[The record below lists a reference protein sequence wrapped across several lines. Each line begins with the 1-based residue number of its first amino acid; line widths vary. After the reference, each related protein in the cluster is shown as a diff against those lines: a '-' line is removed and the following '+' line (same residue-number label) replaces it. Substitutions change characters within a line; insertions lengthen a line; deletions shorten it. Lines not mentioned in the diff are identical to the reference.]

1 MNDNLIK
8 ILITAKDEASKVL
21 DGVRDNAARTADA
34 SRQFA
39 TGLAIAGAAA
49 ATFVGAGAKIAGD
62 LEASRA
68 GFITLLGS
76 AKAADDAIAMI
87 KRDAANTP
95 FELPGLIAANQLLT
109 SVTKNAG
116 QSENLLMNVGKAL
129 TAMGKGQ
136 PELDRIIVNLQQIG
150 ATGRAT
156 MMDVRQFAF
165 AGIPIFE
172 MLSQATGK
180 TGQALED
187 FISGGGVT
195 FEMLEG
201 MFNSAGAAG
210 GRFAD
215 AFANQAG
222 GFNQIWANLQDT
234 VTIAMADIVTK
245 SGAFDMIKNA
255 MSAVGDWINNNKDRI
270 VAGIQTMFKWIGDN
284 APVIAGVILGALVPA
299 FASLAV
305 SVWAT
310 LAPLIPFMAAGAAI
324 ALVISKVVESMGGW
338 GNVMKALSPVLTNV
352 GNFLRGALATGID
365 VVKKAIEF
373 LRPSFEA
380 LWNTITTNL
389 LPTLQRLWNFLSP
402 VLIPALQVIGMIIG
416 GVVVGAIWLLVNT
429 LNVLWTIGAA
439 VTNALIT
446 SWQAVVNAVTWVAN
460 LIGTVLTG
468 AFNILSAIATPII
481 NAIVG
486 VFTFAFNI
494 ITGYINILLAVWGY
508 VFAVIRGIA
517 IEVFNAVWS
526 FASPIFNAIGSAI
539 QAVGGFFGGVF
550 NNIRNT
556 AISVFSAIWGF
567 ISPIINNIRNAFGA
581 AIDGVVGFF
590 SGMWGRIS
598 GFISNIANGI
608 RNGVSG
614 VFDGI
619 TNGIKSALNWVI
631 DKINDFIRGINNTA
645 GKLPGVPQ
653 LGTLPRLYTGGQVTQ
668 GGWATVGEN
677 GKENVW
683 LPAGAEVVSN
693 RNTQSMLAN
702 APGGKG
708 GGDFNLTIEYNGRG
722 QFTQDD
728 AVDMAKQIRDALRAQ
743 GLDMTQI
750 GALRG

>member
-21 DGVRDNAARTADA
+21 DGVRDHAERTADA
-34 SRQFA
+34 SKQFA

-49 ATFVGAGAKIAGD
+49 ATFIGAGAKIAGD

-76 AKAADDAIAMI
+76 AQAADDAIAMI

-195 FEMLEG
+195 FSMLED
-201 MFNSAGAAG
+201 MFNKAGAAG

-245 SGAFDMIKNA
+245 SGMFEIIKNA
-255 MSAVGDWINNNKDRI
+255 MKSVGDWITANKDSI

-310 LAPLIPFMAAGAAI
+310 LAPLLPFMAAGAAI

-338 GNVMKALSPVLTNV
+338 GNVMKALSPVLTTV
-352 GNFLRGALATGID
+352 GNFLKGALATGID
-365 VVKKAIEF
+365 LVKKTIDF

-380 LWNTITTNL
+380 LWNTIVTNL

-402 VLIPALQVIGMIIG
+402 VLIPVLTAVAAILG
-416 GVVVGAIWLLVNT
+416 GAIVAAVWLVV
-429 LNVLWTIGAA
+429 NVLNILIG
-439 VTNALIT
+439 VITWVVNAFIT
-446 SWQAVVNAVTWVAN
+446 SWNAVASAITWVGN
-460 LIGTVLTG
+460 LIGTVLVG
-468 AFNILSAIATPII
+468 AFNILQAIATPVI

-486 VFTFAFNI
+486 VFQFGFNL
-494 ITGYINILLAVWGY
+494 ITGYINILLSVWGY

-517 IEVFNAVWS
+517 IVVWD
-526 FASPIFNAIGSAI
+526 AIWAKISPIFDAISSGI
-539 QAVGGFFGGVF
+539 QVVGNWISGVF
-550 NNIRNT
+550 NNVRNV
-556 AISVFSAIWGF
+556 AISVWGAISNYIGGIVNGIRGF
-567 ISPIINNIRNAFGA
+567 VGGM
-581 AIDGVVGFF
+581 IDGVVGYF
-590 SGMWGRIS
+590 SGLWGRIS
-598 GFISNIANGI
+598 GFISGIANGI
-608 RNGVSG
+608 RGGVSG

-619 TNGIKSALNWVI
+619 TNGIKNALNWVI

-653 LGTLPRLYTGGQVTQ
+653 LGMIPRLYTGGQVTQ

-708 GGDFNLTIEYNGRG
+708 GGDFNLTIKYEGRG

-750 GALRG
+750 GALRN